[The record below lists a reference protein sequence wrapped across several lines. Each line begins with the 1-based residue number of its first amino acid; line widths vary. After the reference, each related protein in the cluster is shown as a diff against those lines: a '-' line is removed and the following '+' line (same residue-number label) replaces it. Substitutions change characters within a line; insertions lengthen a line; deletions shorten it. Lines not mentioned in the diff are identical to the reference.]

1 MTEAVAELP
10 ADKTDAP
17 PSATTYAPYSQLIK
31 MLLPRSISVTI
42 FDHVGELAWSS
53 DGYARPEI
61 TELLE
66 MHKTDVDRGH
76 GRIYETSSGQAA
88 FLEHLNSENRRLG
101 SVVVELGPSRSAWN
115 DKVVRGLL
123 RPVLRCL
130 ENCLELEQSI
140 ETSGG
145 GGDAIVDLLIGI
157 DEDNPAGP
165 SPLHRLLRHIVE
177 QLQCSI
183 GALVVTSK
191 NLTVTWDIHGN
202 DSSAATQ
209 LLNRTQRNLLAWAQ
223 LNNRTMLVNRVGA
236 GHDAPSYKILSCPIQ
251 NASGNVDGV
260 LALFREADQTN
271 FDLRDVRIL
280 EFIARRVVAILHS
293 RHDSLTGLPNK
304 LVFEARVQAEL
315 NHSDGS
321 HALLYVD
328 IDRLQSINE
337 AFGYQSGDDVI
348 QRLAEAVQQLL
359 RPIDMACRLSGDRI
373 AVYLKNVELAGAGDL
388 AQNLVDRM
396 SGLSYLRD
404 QHSLSPTVSVGVVK
418 PAPGVQK
425 FAHVLAA
432 AEIACKEAKHLGGN
446 CVVSDHQKPL
456 VHRER
461 VRRTDPGEKLR
472 EALAHNE
479 FRLQVQPIVGLSLS
493 TGETLGQE
501 ILLRLRDKEGSLIA
515 PEKFLDIAQRFMLMD
530 AIDRWVLST
539 TVASISESN
548 KEFGEPAHQ
557 ITINVSEQSLK
568 GQDYPEFALEEI
580 ARAGLSNQMFRF
592 DLRESVAIEHVGLAG
607 PFMKQMRNA
616 GCQVGLDDF
625 GVRLSSFA
633 DLKDLPVQYLKI
645 DGGLIRRVEDDRY
658 AESVVKGI
666 VRAAEILGVFT
677 IAEHVESESL
687 AIRLQELEINYG
699 QGFHFGRPRPLEDL
713 LKATDSAE

>member
-1 MTEAVAELP
+1 
-10 ADKTDAP
+10 
-17 PSATTYAPYSQLIK
+17 

-42 FDHVGELAWSS
+42 FDHAGELAWSS

-66 MHKTDVDRGH
+66 KHKTDVAKGH

-88 FLEHLNSENRRLG
+88 FLEHLHSENRRLG

-140 ETSGG
+140 ETSGT
-145 GGDAIVDLLIGI
+145 GGDAVLDLLLGI

-165 SPLHRLLRHIVE
+165 SPLHRLLRHSVE
-177 QLQCSI
+177 QLNCSV
-183 GALVVTSK
+183 GALVITSK
-191 NLTVTWDIHGN
+191 NLTVTWDVAGN
-202 DSSAATQ
+202 DSLVATQ
-209 LLNRTQRNLLAWAQ
+209 LLNRTQKNLLAWAQ
-223 LNNRTMLVNRVGA
+223 LNNRTMLVNRVG
-236 GHDAPSYKILSCPIQ
+236 GSHDAPSYKILSCPIH
-251 NASGNVDGV
+251 NNSDNVDGV
-260 LALFREADQTN
+260 LALFRDAGQND
-271 FDLRDVRIL
+271 FDLKDVRIL
-280 EFIARRVVAILHS
+280 EFIAKRVVAILNS

-304 LVFEARVQAEL
+304 LIFESRVQAEL
-315 NHSDGS
+315 QAAADRPQ
-321 HALLYVD
+321 ALMYID

-359 RPIDMACRLSGDRI
+359 RPIDMACRLGGDRI
-373 AVYLKNVELAGAGDL
+373 AVYLKDIELQGATDL

-396 SGLSYLRD
+396 AGLSYLRD

-418 PAPGVQK
+418 PAAGIQK

-432 AEIACKEAKHLGGN
+432 AEIACKEAKHAGGN
-446 CVVSDHQKPL
+446 CVISDHQKPL

-472 EALAHNE
+472 QALAQNE
-479 FRLQVQPIVGLSLS
+479 FRLLAQPIMGLSLS
-493 TGETLGQE
+493 TGEILGQE
-501 ILLRLRDKEGSLIA
+501 ILLRLRDQQGSLIA

-539 TVASISESN
+539 TVAAIRESEI
-548 KEFGEPAHQ
+548 EFGKPAHQ
-557 ITINVSEQSLK
+557 ITLNVSEQSIK
-568 GQDYPEFALEEI
+568 GPEYAEFALEEI

-592 DLRESVAIEHVGLAG
+592 DLRESVAIEHVNLAG
-607 PFMKQMRNA
+607 PFMRQMRDA

-625 GVRLSSFA
+625 GIRLSSFA

-645 DGGLIRRVEDDRY
+645 DGALIRRVEDDRY
-658 AESVVKGI
+658 AESVVKG
-666 VRAAEILGVFT
+666 
-677 IAEHVESESL
+677 
-687 AIRLQELEINYG
+687 
-699 QGFHFGRPRPLEDL
+699 
-713 LKATDSAE
+713 

>member
-10 ADKTDAP
+10 SDGSNAAA
-17 PSATTYAPYSQLIK
+17 SATTYAPYSQLIK

-42 FDHVGELAWSS
+42 FDHAGELAWSS

-61 TELLE
+61 TDLLDE
-66 MHKTDVDRGH
+66 HKTDVTRGH

-101 SVVVELGPSRSAWN
+101 TVVVELGPSRSAWN

-140 ETSGG
+140 ETSGR
-145 GGDAIVDLLIGI
+145 GGDETLDFLLGV

-165 SPLHRLLRHIVE
+165 SPLHRLLRHSVE
-177 QLQCSI
+177 QLSCSV
-183 GALVVTSK
+183 GALVITSK
-191 NLTVTWDIHGN
+191 NLTVTWDANGN
-202 DSSAATQ
+202 DSVLATQ
-209 LLNRTQRNLLAWAQ
+209 LLNRTQKNLLAWAQ
-223 LNNRTMLVNRVGA
+223 LNNRTMLVNHVGA
-236 GHDAPSYKILSCPIQ
+236 SHEIPSYKILSCPIH
-251 NASGNVDGV
+251 SSHESVDGV
-260 LALFREADQTN
+260 LALFREADQKD

-280 EFIARRVVAILHS
+280 EFIAKRVVAILNS

-304 LVFEARVQAEL
+304 LIFEARVEAEL
-315 NHSDGS
+315 HDGS
-321 HALLYVD
+321 ERPNALMYID
-328 IDRLQSINE
+328 IDRLQAINE

-359 RPIDMACRLSGDRI
+359 RPIDMASRLGGDRF
-373 AVYLKNVELAGAGDL
+373 AVFLKNVELPGATDL

-396 SGLSYLRD
+396 AGLSYLRD
-404 QHSLSPTVSVGVVK
+404 QHSLSPTVSIGVVK

-425 FAHVLAA
+425 FGHVLAA
-432 AEIACKEAKHLGGN
+432 AEIACKEAKRGGGN
-446 CVVSDHQKPL
+446 RVVSDHQKPL

-472 EALAHNE
+472 DALAQNE
-479 FRLQVQPIVGLSLS
+479 FRLLAQPIVGLSLS
-493 TGETLGQE
+493 TGETLGHE
-501 ILLRLRDKEGSLIA
+501 ILLRLRDQEGSLIA

-530 AIDRWVLST
+530 AIDRWVLTT
-539 TVASISESN
+539 TVQAITESRM
-548 KEFGEPAHQ
+548 EFGEPAHQ

-568 GQDYPEFALEEI
+568 GPEYGDFALEEI

-592 DLRESVAIEHVGLAG
+592 DLREAVAIEHVDLAG
-607 PFMKQMRNA
+607 PFMKRMRDA

-625 GVRLSSFA
+625 GIRLSSFA

-645 DGGLIRRVEDDRY
+645 DGSLVRRVEDDRY
-658 AESVVKGI
+658 AQSVVEGI
-666 VRAAEILGVFT
+666 ARAAEILGVFT

-687 AIRLQELEINYG
+687 AARLQELEISYG
-699 QGFHFGRPRPLEDL
+699 QGFYFGRPRPIEAFLNADEP
-713 LKATDSAE
+713 A